1 MIYFEIKTFFPLVQ
15 RASNNRDSPFDQVHP
30 NFCLCATVFLKHFSI
45 ARSRHVTRC
54 AVTAGVYH
62 LLYLPRFASALMIFA
77 HSTFRLNFWR
87 NFWVTTID
95 GKTKQAVNRPF
106 NYSTERPTTRLHRA
120 IENFNKRHA
129 YCIDSAK

>member
-1 MIYFEIKTFFPLVQ
+1 
-15 RASNNRDSPFDQVHP
+15 
-30 NFCLCATVFLKHFSI
+30 
-45 ARSRHVTRC
+45 
-54 AVTAGVYH
+54 
-62 LLYLPRFASALMIFA
+62 MIFA